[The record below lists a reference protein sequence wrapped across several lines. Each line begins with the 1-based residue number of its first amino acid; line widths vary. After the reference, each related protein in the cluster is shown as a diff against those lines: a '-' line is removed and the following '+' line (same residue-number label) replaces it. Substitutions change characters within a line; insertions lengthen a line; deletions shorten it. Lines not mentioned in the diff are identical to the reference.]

1 MPFFLRKDDTR
12 GIIIEM
18 TSFFNNIFRTLRYRN
33 FRLFFIGQ
41 GISLIGTWMQHIAM
55 AWLVYRLTNSALLL
69 GLVGFSSQ
77 IPTFLLSPLAG
88 VLADRYDR
96 RSILLIT
103 QILAMMQAF
112 ILAFLT
118 LTHTIAVW
126 HIIIMGILLGVIN
139 SFDIPARQS
148 FVIEMVEKKEAL
160 GNAIALNS
168 LMFNMARLVG
178 PSIAGILVA
187 LTGEGICFLLNGISF
202 VAVIISLM
210 VMTTNAKKEKAH
222 HKNVMHG
229 LKEGFDYAF
238 GFAPIKSILMLLGTV
253 SLLGASYVT
262 LMPVF
267 AKDILQGGPKTLGFL
282 MAAVGVGAL
291 IGTLYLASRR
301 GVLRLGNIIPISSA
315 IFSVGMIFFSFSN
328 NLWASMAILVTIGF
342 GFMVQMALSNTVL
355 QTIVEDDKRGR
366 VMSFYSMAF
375 MGMTPLGSLIAGY
388 LANIIGAPKT
398 LMISGLVS
406 ALASLLFAARIPH
419 LVNIVHP
426 IYEKISIAPEVARGI
441 SAATGLTVPPE
452 D

>member
-1 MPFFLRKDDTR
+1 MKK
-12 GIIIEM
+12 
-18 TSFFNNIFRTLRYRN
+18 SFFNNIFRTLAYRN

-41 GISLIGTWMQHIAM
+41 GISLIGTWMQYIAM
-55 AWLVYRLTNSALLL
+55 GWLVYRLTNSALML
-69 GLVGFSSQ
+69 GVVVFSSQ
-77 IPTFLLSPLAG
+77 IPTFLLSPFAG
-88 VLADRYDR
+88 VFADRYDR

-103 QILAMMQAF
+103 QILAMIQAF

-126 HIIIMGILLGVIN
+126 HIIVMGIFLGVIN

-148 FVIEMVEKKEAL
+148 FVIEMVERKEAL

-178 PSIAGILVA
+178 PSIAGVIVA
-187 LTGEGICFLLNGISF
+187 LAGEGVCFLLNGITF
-202 VAVIISLM
+202 LAVIACLMAMKISP
-210 VMTTNAKKEKAH
+210 KKRKAVY
-222 HKNVMHG
+222 KNVMHG
-229 LKEGFDYAF
+229 LKEGFNYTF
-238 GFAPIKSILMLLGTV
+238 GSTPIKFILILLGTM
-253 SLLGASYVT
+253 SLLGASYVV

-267 AKDILQGGPKTLGFL
+267 ARDVFHGGPGTLGFL

-328 NLWASMAILVTIGF
+328 NLWVSLAILVTIGF
-342 GFMVQMALSNTVL
+342 GSMVQMATSNIVL
-355 QTIVEDDKRGR
+355 QTIVDDDKRGR

-375 MGMTPLGSLIAGY
+375 MGMMPLGSLIAGY
-388 LANIIGAPKT
+388 LANNIGAPKT
-398 LMISGLVS
+398 LMISGLLC
-406 ALASLLFAARIPH
+406 ALASLLFAAKIPH
-419 LVNIVHP
+419 LKKVVHP
-426 IYEKISIAPEVARGI
+426 IYEKIGISPEVAWGM

>member
-1 MPFFLRKDDTR
+1 
-12 GIIIEM
+12 M
-18 TSFFNNIFRTLRYRN
+18 TPFFNNIFRTLKYRN
-33 FRLFFIGQ
+33 FRLFFAGQ
-41 GISLIGTWMQHIAM
+41 GISLTGTWMQHIAM
-55 AWLVYRLTNSALLL
+55 AWLVYRLTNSALIL

-77 IPTFLLSPLAG
+77 IPTFLLSPFAG
-88 VLADRYDR
+88 VLADRADR

-103 QILAMMQAF
+103 QILAMIQAF

-126 HIIIMGILLGVIN
+126 HIIVMGILLGVIN

-187 LTGEGICFLLNGISF
+187 FTGEGICFLLNGISF

-210 VMTTNAKKEKAH
+210 AMTTGTKKRKIH

-238 GFAPIKSILMLLGTV
+238 GFQPIKSILILLGTV
-253 SLLGASYVT
+253 SLLGASYVI

-267 AKDILQGGPKTLGFL
+267 AKNIFHGGPRTLGFL

-328 NLWASMAILVTIGF
+328 NLWVSMAILVTIGF
-342 GFMVQMALSNTVL
+342 GFMVQMASSNTVL
-355 QTIVEDDKRGR
+355 QTIVDDDKRGR

-388 LANIIGAPKT
+388 LANIIGAPRT
-398 LMISGLVS
+398 LMISGIFC

-419 LVNIVHP
+419 LKSMVHP
-426 IYEKISIAPEVARGI
+426 IYEKIGIAPEVARGI